1 MPFPLAQPNISPMTR
16 MAPWY
21 QGQLGV
27 SGSDVERG
35 LRVAPRGITLYVDPS
50 HTGATAVG
58 DGTNPE
64 YPLNTLQAAVNNLST
79 WDQAGLNVDFST
91 IVVSGS
97 LDESVQITD
106 YTTNPAYCTIVG
118 VGPSIFAPVWDSGAA
133 TDPCLVMGAVGWRVT
148 GFRFYVPATDAAIIV
163 PCTQAPWG
171 ANAIGI
177 RSVIDNCYFDGSVN
191 TGQTG
196 IDLHGAPYN
205 ACIIDNVFGFLSN
218 GILSTNTGYADA
230 YRAYIAGN
238 WFHESTLAIDASL
251 NVSAVLNNVF
261 QADGVTAMTTILDLR
276 TGTQGENVVSGNVF
290 GGDYSNT
297 GGYYANAAN
306 PGNWVGNTAE
316 DVAEAEVA
324 DNDITVAIPAA

>member
-1 MPFPLAQPNISPMTR
+1 MVRT
-16 MAPWY
+16 
-21 QGQLGV
+21 
-27 SGSDVERG
+27 
-35 LRVAPRGITLYVDPS
+35 
-50 HTGATAVG
+50 
-58 DGTNPE
+58 
-64 YPLNTLQAAVNNLST
+64 
-79 WDQAGLNVDFST
+79 
-91 IVVSGS
+91 
-97 LDESVQITD
+97 
-106 YTTNPAYCTIVG
+106 
-118 VGPSIFAPVWDSGAA
+118 SIFAPVWDSGAA

-306 PGNWVGNTAE
+306 PANHMIVDDSWSPEHFDQMEKVLKGHNFKIDARAGDVEDLKRLIVGKRAFLLRLLENPNLLEHDLFTEVLWAVFHLAE
-316 DVAEAEVA
+316 ELSCRTDVKGLPENDYRHLAGDIKRAYRLLVREWLAHMEHLKNDYPYLFSLAARTNPFDPNASPEVQ
-324 DNDITVAIPAA
+324 